1 MGDRRDLRLSF
12 QVGSNLCQ
20 KMWRVQSKIPASH
33 RLSTDDF
40 HVVLNIH
47 YKSVS
52 PLAHGLRIVKLLRH
66 TSIKYVSI
74 YYLAKTCGCCECL
87 PHKRGY
93 HKLGEQTV
101 KECLVFIFHDNLFG
115 LWWFKKGLKWL
126 SFVVKHMTACPVHV
140 SGTLVIN
147 LWAQTHSRA
156 KTSEETEPSFL
167 NTNTPV
173 DPSLMCLISLC
184 WDRWI
189 LVLNNGLCT
198 YAHTVLSIV

>member
-1 MGDRRDLRLSF
+1 MSVETARSADGHIAAISLYCSTYKGTHIFLAAIIVMGDRRDLRLSF

-101 KECLVFIFHDNLFG
+101 KECLVFMFHDNLFG
-115 LWWFKKGLKWL
+115 LW
-126 SFVVKHMTACPVHV
+126 
-140 SGTLVIN
+140 
-147 LWAQTHSRA
+147 
-156 KTSEETEPSFL
+156 
-167 NTNTPV
+167 
-173 DPSLMCLISLC
+173 
-184 WDRWI
+184 
-189 LVLNNGLCT
+189 
-198 YAHTVLSIV
+198 